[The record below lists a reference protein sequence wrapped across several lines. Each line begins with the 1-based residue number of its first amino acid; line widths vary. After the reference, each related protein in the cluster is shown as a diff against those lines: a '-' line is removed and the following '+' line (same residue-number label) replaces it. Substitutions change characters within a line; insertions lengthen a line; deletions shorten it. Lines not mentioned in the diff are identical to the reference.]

1 MYAVNTIL
9 NSSRNWSFGY
19 PPVTN
24 RHGNPVESSSLIDSV
39 LHVCTND
46 FFLTPESHLGMF
58 LHRVHT
64 QKNLCILKTCAGLFF
79 SQRDTWLG
87 ISK

>member
-24 RHGNPVESSSLIDSV
+24 RHENPVESSSLIDSV

-46 FFLTPESHLGMF
+46 FFFNT
-58 LHRVHT
+58 
-64 QKNLCILKTCAGLFF
+64 
-79 SQRDTWLG
+79 
-87 ISK
+87 